1 MEDAEHPVPGIDYPR
16 TFQEGEGDTH
26 FEYFLTAPTATRRTY
41 AGGKLTTEKIIWLT
55 GSGTGIGRAS
65 AVALAAQGHRLILT
79 GRRTEPLE
87 ETARLC
93 RQANA
98 KAVVQVAPGDLSK
111 MEAAQTIVADIVKR
125 HGRLD
130 VVVGAAGVNL
140 PERMWAE
147 LTPANMDYLLDGNL
161 RNQMYTVLAA
171 LPTMRAQ
178 KDGLFVIVSS
188 LAGRSV
194 GALSGPMYTTTK
206 HGLTAMSHSINVEEC
221 ANGIRA
227 CAVHPGEVDTPML
240 AQRPKRLTAA
250 ELATVLKAEDVAS
263 VIRFVVDTPAHI
275 CLNEIWVT
283 PTHNRSY
290 LAQLGRGS

>member
-1 MEDAEHPVPGIDYPR
+1 
-16 TFQEGEGDTH
+16 
-26 FEYFLTAPTATRRTY
+26 
-41 AGGKLTTEKIIWLT
+41 LTTEKIIWLT

-65 AVALAAQGHRLILT
+65 AMALATPGNRLILT

-87 ETARLC
+87 ETATLC

-98 KAVVQVAPGDLSK
+98 KAAVEIAPGDLSK
-111 MEAAQTIVADIVKR
+111 IEIAQAIVADIVKR

-130 VVVGAAGVNL
+130 VVVGAAGVNVT
-140 PERMWAE
+140 PRMWSE

-161 RNQMYTVLAA
+161 RNQMYTVLAS
-171 LPTMRAQ
+171 LPPMRAQ
-178 KDGLFVIVSS
+178 KDGLYVIVSS
-188 LAGRSV
+188 VAGRSV

-206 HGLTAMSHSINVEEC
+206 HGLTALSHSINVEEC

-240 AQRPKRLTAA
+240 AQRPKKLSAA
-250 ELATVLKAEDVAS
+250 ELATVLKPEDVAA
-263 VIRFVVDTPAHI
+263 VIRFVVDTPARV

-283 PTHNRSY
+283 PTHNRGY